1 MYSNT
6 ADCHNLLVSNEVDY
20 LFVIII
26 LELSKCMIPI
36 SYDYHESS
44 DVPSVLLNRLSGA

>member
-1 MYSNT
+1 M
-6 ADCHNLLVSNEVDY
+6 ARVGRRIKQDY

-36 SYDYHESS
+36 CYDYHESS
-44 DVPSVLLNRLSGA
+44 DVSSVLLNRLSGA